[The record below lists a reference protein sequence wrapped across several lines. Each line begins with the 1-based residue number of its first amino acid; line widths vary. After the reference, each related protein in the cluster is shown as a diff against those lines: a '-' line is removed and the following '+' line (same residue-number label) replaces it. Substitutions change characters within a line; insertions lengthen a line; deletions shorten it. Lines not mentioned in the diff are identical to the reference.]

1 MDLYSIFQKWKKIN
15 ISNAMLSLVQIKI
28 EARGRKLKCIDIGLL
43 NFFTI
48 VFDMLLLYN
57 SFFFYGE
64 KYSVIPGSD
73 RTLFK
78 VC

>member
-1 MDLYSIFQKWKKIN
+1 
-15 ISNAMLSLVQIKI
+15 MLSLVQIKI

-57 SFFFYGE
+57 SFFFMGKSILSSLGQTE
-64 KYSVIPGSD
+64 LCLKSVE
-73 RTLFK
+73 
-78 VC
+78 